1 MKRCLAYVCA
11 LYPSGTKS
19 SDFDYED
26 IATSFYAY
34 GNLLCSSEDWFTAAL
49 LYQQAADIYRSS
61 LLLDLGNDQRSR
73 RRCRFDFQ
81 RRLVSP
87 VGLDGQDEFGSLFE
101 ETEMAMSD
109 GPLVEVSSV
118 LAWELA
124 LAACLLKRSICQIEI
139 QRHDLA
145 QVGERPFELLSLG
158 RF

>member
-1 MKRCLAYVCA
+1 M
-11 LYPSGTKS
+11 KS
-19 SDFDYED
+19 SEFDYED

-34 GNLLCSSEDWFTAAL
+34 GNLLSSSEDWFTAAL

-61 LLLDLGNDQRSR
+61 LHLDPGSDRKN

-87 VGLDGQDEFGSLFE
+87 LGLDSQDEFGSLFE
-101 ETEMAMSD
+101 ETEMAVSD
-109 GPLVEVSSV
+109 GPLAEVPSV

-124 LAACLLKRSICQIEI
+124 LAACLLKRATCQIEL

-145 QVGERPFELLSLG
+145 QV
-158 RF
+158 